1 MQSYL
6 DAIRPDQSVEVVI
19 GRRSVRVE
27 RARLG
32 LHLRLARQAEA
43 VESCLAASPA
53 ELRGARDVAGAALAI
68 QAYLTLAGLDPGEG
82 TGPELLIAYRW
93 LVAANRLQLALPFM
107 RDETPVAGTP
117 PAYNYEGRVHAWW
130 IHKLASRYG
139 WSRDQIMVLWP
150 EEAACYLQEVL
161 VAEFDEADER
171 RSLSELAY
179 HYDEH
184 TRTSSFRPVP
194 RPAWMVGER
203 LRRHGR
209 MPRVM
214 LPTGNVVDLSGYG
227 VMKRDVVH

>member
-6 DAIRPDQSVEVVI
+6 DVIRPDQSVEVVI
-19 GRRSVRVE
+19 GRRRVRVE

-32 LHLRLARQAEA
+32 LHLRLAHQAEA
-43 VESCLAASPA
+43 VESCLAA
-53 ELRGARDVAGAALAI
+53 RDAAGAALAMRT
-68 QAYLTLAGLDPGEG
+68 YLAMAGLDPGAG
-82 TGPELLIAYRW
+82 TGPELAIAYRW

-107 RDETPVAGTP
+107 RDEQPAGPAGIGMP
-117 PAYNYEGRVHAWW
+117 PAYDYEGRVHAWW
-130 IHKLASRYG
+130 VHKIASRYG
-139 WSRDQIMVLWP
+139 WSRDQILNLWP

-203 LRRHGR
+203 LRRGSV
-209 MPRVM
+209 PRVM
-214 LPTGNVVDLSGYG
+214 LPTGNVVDLGGYG
-227 VMKRDVVH
+227 VVKRNGVH

>member
-6 DAIRPDQSVEVVI
+6 DAIRPDQSVGVVI
-19 GRRSVRVE
+19 GRRAQLVE

-43 VESCLAASPA
+43 VESCLAA
-53 ELRGARDVAGAALAI
+53 RDVAGASTALRAYLGMAGVDTGAGTGAELAI
-68 QAYLTLAGLDPGEG
+68 V
-82 TGPELLIAYRW
+82 YRR
-93 LVAANRLQLALPFM
+93 LCAANRLQFALPFM
-107 RDETPVAGTP
+107 RDEAP
-117 PAYNYEGRVHAWW
+117 PREGPPLSYDYPGRGQAWW
-130 IHKLASRYG
+130 VHKLASRYG
-139 WSRDQIMVLWP
+139 WSRDQVLGLWP
-150 EEAACYLQEVL
+150 EEAACYLQEIL

-203 LRRHGR
+203 LRRRGR

-214 LPTGNVVDLSGYG
+214 LPTGNVIDLGGYG